1 LSLYCATSAAD
12 LIVTDPAEV
21 AGTYIAYPIIY
32 KHNFRNETIEG
43 EMVLFNSTNVVDK
56 IVLLPYYR
64 ATYLTQIRSQQS
76 RGAKAVLI
84 SVTPGSRCFNT
95 NKMAIGKTNERWQ

>member
-1 LSLYCATSAAD
+1 MILSLYCATSAAD

-43 EMVLFNSTNVVDK
+43 EMVLFNSTNVLAND
-56 IVLLPYYR
+56 LAASGHAPF
-64 ATYLTQIRSQQS
+64 ATRDVIRH
-76 RGAKAVLI
+76 K
-84 SVTPGSRCFNT
+84 F
-95 NKMAIGKTNERWQ
+95 